1 VRRVWGP
8 PQDRRHHL
16 IGPATGQPARS
27 GLAAVTVLAAHGWQ
41 AEVLAKAAFVAG
53 LPGGLALLRAA
64 GADGL
69 LIDDQGRLH
78 PSDGFERFGGATS
91 PRSSTPPEAPA

>member
-1 VRRVWGP
+1 VRRAWGP

-16 IGPATGQPARS
+16 IDPATGQPARS
-27 GLAAVTVLAAHGWQ
+27 GLAAATVLAARGWQ

-53 LPGGLALLRAA
+53 LPAGLALLTVV

-69 LIDDQGRLH
+69 LVDDQGCPH
-78 PSDGFERFGGATS
+78 PTAGFGRFRGPAT
-91 PRSSTPPEAPA
+91 PQEAPA